1 MTIET
6 LNEIKADATAL
17 RTGLLDMA
25 DKVSLVEAEGV
36 VIPDD
41 VDVAMDAILV
51 NLGTVLSWAEQAL
64 QAITDGTEE
73 PELNAMRLFLNEL
86 KAVFDKYS
94 AVIERLDG
102 TGYGLDYGLSYGGA
116 DFFRVTVTD
125 PVSGD
130 VETKDI
136 IPTVADTITSVD
148 LA

>member
-51 NLGTVLSWAEQAL
+51 NLGTILTWVE

-73 PELNAMRLFLNEL
+73 PTITAMQAFLNEL

-94 AVIERLDG
+94 AVLERLDG
-102 TGYGLDYGLSYGGA
+102 TGYGLSYGGA

-136 IPTVADTITSVD
+136 VPAVADTITSAD

>member
-6 LNEIKADATAL
+6 LNAIKDDATAL

-36 VIPDD
+36 VVPDD
-41 VDVAMDAILV
+41 VDVAMDAVLV
-51 NLGTVLSWAEQAL
+51 NLGTVLAWVE

-73 PELNAMRLFLNEL
+73 PTITTMQNFLNEL

-94 AVIERLDG
+94 AVLERLDG
-102 TGYGLDYGLSYGGA
+102 TGYGLSYGGA

-125 PVSGD
+125 PVSGN

-136 IPTVADTITSVD
+136 VPAVADTITSVD
-148 LA
+148 LV

>member
-6 LNEIKADATAL
+6 LNAIKDEALGLESSLADLAVKITEAENNGVVVPASVDDAYA
-17 RTGLLDMA
+17 RMG
-25 DKVSLVEAEGV
+25 VSLKVILDWVE
-36 VIPDD
+36 
-41 VDVAMDAILV
+41 
-51 NLGTVLSWAEQAL
+51 

-73 PELNAMRLFLNEL
+73 PELTAMRLFLSEL

-94 AVIERLDG
+94 AVLERLDG
-102 TGYGLDYGLSYGGA
+102 TGYGSSYGGA

-136 IPTVADTITSVD
+136 VPAVADTITSVD
-148 LA
+148 LV

>member
-6 LNEIKADATAL
+6 LNAIKDDATAL
-17 RTGLLDMA
+17 RAGLLDMA
-25 DKVSLVEAEGV
+25 DKVSLVEAEGL
-36 VIPDD
+36 VIPSE
-41 VDVAMDAILV
+41 VDVALDAILV
-51 NLGTVLSWAEQAL
+51 DLGVILAWVE

-73 PELNAMRLFLNEL
+73 PELTAMRLFLSEL

-102 TGYGLDYGLSYGGA
+102 TGYGVAYGGA

-125 PVSGD
+125 PVSGN

-136 IPTVADTITSVD
+136 VPAVADTITSVD
-148 LA
+148 LV

>member
-51 NLGTVLSWAEQAL
+51 NLGTVLSWVE

-73 PELNAMRLFLNEL
+73 PTITAMQAFLNEL

-94 AVIERLDG
+94 AVLERLDG

-125 PVSGD
+125 PVSGN

-136 IPTVADTITSVD
+136 VPAVADTITSVD

>member
-6 LNEIKADATAL
+6 LNAIKDDATTL
-17 RTGLLDMA
+17 RSGLLDMA
-25 DKVSLVEAEGV
+25 EKVSLVEAEGL
-36 VIPDD
+36 VIPSE
-41 VDVAMDAILV
+41 VDVALDAILV
-51 NLGTVLSWAEQAL
+51 DLGVILAWVE

-73 PELNAMRLFLNEL
+73 PTITAMQAFLNEL

-136 IPTVADTITSVD
+136 VPAVADTITSVD
-148 LA
+148 LV

>member
-6 LNEIKADATAL
+6 LNAIKDDATTL

-36 VIPDD
+36 VVPAE
-41 VDVAMDAILV
+41 VDVALDAILV
-51 NLGTVLSWAEQAL
+51 DLNTVLTWVN

-73 PELNAMRLFLNEL
+73 PTITAMQAFLNEL

-94 AVIERLDG
+94 AVLERLDG
-102 TGYGLDYGLSYGGA
+102 TGYGLSYGGA
-116 DFFRVTVTD
+116 DFFRVSITD
-125 PVSGD
+125 PISGD

-136 IPTVADTITSVD
+136 VPAVADTITSVD
-148 LA
+148 LV

>member
-6 LNEIKADATAL
+6 LNAIKYDATAL

-41 VDVAMDAILV
+41 VDVAMAAILV
-51 NLGTVLSWAEQAL
+51 NLNTVLAWVK

-73 PELNAMRLFLNEL
+73 PELNAMQNFLNEL

-94 AVIERLDG
+94 AVLERIDG
-102 TGYGLDYGLSYGGA
+102 SAYGTSYGGA
-116 DFFRVTVTD
+116 DFFHVTVTD

-136 IPTVADTITSVD
+136 VPAVADTITSVD
-148 LA
+148 LV

>member
-6 LNEIKADATAL
+6 LNAIKDDATTL
-17 RTGLLDMA
+17 RSGLLDMA
-25 DKVSLVEAEGV
+25 EKVSLVEAEGL
-36 VIPDD
+36 VIPSE
-41 VDVAMDAILV
+41 VDVALDAILV
-51 NLGTVLSWAEQAL
+51 DLGVILAWVEQA
-64 QAITDGTEE
+64 IDNGTEE
-73 PELNAMRLFLNEL
+73 PTITAMQAFLNEL

-94 AVIERLDG
+94 AVLERLDG
-102 TGYGLDYGLSYGGA
+102 TGYGVAYGGA

-136 IPTVADTITSVD
+136 VPAVADTITSVD

>member
-6 LNEIKADATAL
+6 LNAIKDDATTL
-17 RTGLLDMA
+17 RSGLLDMA

-51 NLGTVLSWAEQAL
+51 NLGTVLSWVEK
-64 QAITDGTEE
+64 AITDGTEG
-73 PELNAMRLFLNEL
+73 PELTAMQSFLTEL

-94 AVIERLDG
+94 AVLERIDG
-102 TGYGLDYGLSYGGA
+102 STYGTSYGGA

-136 IPTVADTITSVD
+136 VPAVADTITSVD
-148 LA
+148 LV

>member
-41 VDVAMDAILV
+41 VDVAMDAVLV
-51 NLGTVLSWAEQAL
+51 NLGTVLSWVEQAL

-73 PELNAMRLFLNEL
+73 PTITAMQAFLNEL

-94 AVIERLDG
+94 AVLERLDG

-136 IPTVADTITSVD
+136 VPAVADTITSVD
-148 LA
+148 LV

>member
-1 MTIET
+1 MTIEA
-6 LNEIKADATAL
+6 LNAIKYDATAL

-51 NLGTVLSWAEQAL
+51 NLGTVLAWVE

-73 PELNAMRLFLNEL
+73 PALTAMQNFLSEL

-94 AVIERLDG
+94 AVIGRLEGANYGEAYG
-102 TGYGLDYGLSYGGA
+102 TGSL
-116 DFFRVTVTD
+116 FRVTVTD

-136 IPTVADTITSVD
+136 VPAVADTITSVD
-148 LA
+148 LV

>member
-17 RTGLLDMA
+17 RAGLLAMA

-51 NLGTVLSWAEQAL
+51 NLGTVLTWVE

-73 PELNAMRLFLNEL
+73 PELTAMRLFLNEL

-94 AVIERLDG
+94 AVLERLDG

-136 IPTVADTITSVD
+136 VPAVADTITSVD
-148 LA
+148 LV

>member
-17 RTGLLDMA
+17 RTGLLGMA

-51 NLGTVLSWAEQAL
+51 NLGTVLSWVE

-73 PELNAMRLFLNEL
+73 PELTAMQSFLNEL

-94 AVIERLDG
+94 AVLERLEG
-102 TGYGLDYGLSYGGA
+102 VNYGEAYGAGSL
-116 DFFRVTVTD
+116 FRVTVID
-125 PVSGD
+125 SVSGD
-130 VETKDI
+130 IETKNI
-136 IPTVADTITSVD
+136 VPAVADTITSAD
-148 LA
+148 LV

>member
-1 MTIET
+1 MTTET
-6 LNEIKADATAL
+6 LNAIKNDATAL
-17 RTGLLDMA
+17 RTVLLDMA
-25 DKVSLVEAEGV
+25 DKISLAEAEGV

-51 NLGTVLSWAEQAL
+51 NLNTVLSWVE

-73 PELNAMRLFLNEL
+73 PELNAMRLFLNEI

-94 AVIERLDG
+94 AVLERLEG
-102 TGYGLDYGLSYGGA
+102 VNYGEAYGAGS
-116 DFFRVTVTD
+116 FFRVTVTD
-125 PVSGD
+125 PVSGN

-136 IPTVADTITSVD
+136 VPAVADTITSVD

>member
-6 LNEIKADATAL
+6 LNAIKDDATAL

-25 DKVSLVEAEGV
+25 DKVSLVEAEGI

-41 VDVAMDAILV
+41 VDVALDAILV
-51 NLGTVLSWAEQAL
+51 NLGTVLSWVE
-64 QAITDGTEE
+64 QAITGGTEE
-73 PELNAMRLFLNEL
+73 PTITAMQGFLNEL

-94 AVIERLDG
+94 AVLERLDG
-102 TGYGLDYGLSYGGA
+102 VNYGEAYGAGS
-116 DFFRVTVTD
+116 FFRVTVTD
-125 PVSGD
+125 PVSGN

-136 IPTVADTITSVD
+136 VPVVADTITSVD

>member
-6 LNEIKADATAL
+6 LNAIKDDATTL
-17 RTGLLDMA
+17 RSGLLDMA
-25 DKVSLVEAEGV
+25 EKVSLVEAEGL
-36 VIPDD
+36 VIPSE
-41 VDVAMDAILV
+41 VDVALDAILV
-51 NLGTVLSWAEQAL
+51 DLGVILAWVE

-73 PELNAMRLFLNEL
+73 PELTAMRLFLNEL

-94 AVIERLDG
+94 AVLERLDG
-102 TGYGLDYGLSYGGA
+102 AGYGLDYGLSYGGA

-136 IPTVADTITSVD
+136 VPAVADTITSVD
-148 LA
+148 LV

>member
-1 MTIET
+1 MTIEA
-6 LNEIKADATAL
+6 LNEIKNDATAL

-36 VIPDD
+36 VVPAE
-41 VDVAMDAILV
+41 VDAALHGILFD
-51 NLGTVLSWAEQAL
+51 LHTVLAWAEH
-64 QAITDGTEE
+64 AIDNGTEE
-73 PELNAMRLFLNEL
+73 PELTAMRLFLNEL

-94 AVIERLDG
+94 AVLERLDG
-102 TGYGLDYGLSYGGA
+102 TGYGLSYGGA

-136 IPTVADTITSVD
+136 VPAVADTITSVD
-148 LA
+148 LV

>member
-1 MTIET
+1 MTIEA

-25 DKVSLVEAEGV
+25 DKVSLVEAVGV

-51 NLGTVLSWAEQAL
+51 NLGTVLSWVEQAL

-73 PELNAMRLFLNEL
+73 PELTAMQNFLTEL

-94 AVIERLDG
+94 AVLERLDG

-136 IPTVADTITSVD
+136 VPAVADTITSVD

>member
-1 MTIET
+1 MTLET
-6 LNEIKADATAL
+6 LNAIKNDATAL

-36 VIPDD
+36 VVPAE
-41 VDVAMDAILV
+41 VDAALDAILLDL
-51 NLGTVLSWAEQAL
+51 NTVLSWVN

-73 PELNAMRLFLNEL
+73 PTITAMQAFLNEL

-94 AVIERLDG
+94 AVLERLDG
-102 TGYGLDYGLSYGGA
+102 ANYGEAYGAGSL
-116 DFFRVTVTD
+116 FRVTVTD

-136 IPTVADTITSVD
+136 VPAVADTITSVD

>member
-6 LNEIKADATAL
+6 LNAIKDEATTL
-17 RTGLLDMA
+17 RSGLLDMA
-25 DKVSLVEAEGV
+25 DKVSLAEAEGV

-41 VDVAMDAILV
+41 VDVAMDAVLV
-51 NLGTVLSWAEQAL
+51 NLGTVLSWVEQAL

-73 PELNAMRLFLNEL
+73 PELNAMQHFLNEL

-94 AVIERLDG
+94 AVLERLDG
-102 TGYGLDYGLSYGGA
+102 TGYGVAYGGA
-116 DFFRVTVTD
+116 DFFRIAVTD

-136 IPTVADTITSVD
+136 VPTVADTITSVD

>member
-6 LNEIKADATAL
+6 LNAIKADATAL

-51 NLGTVLSWAEQAL
+51 NLGTVLSWVE

-73 PELNAMRLFLNEL
+73 PELTAMRLFLSEL

-125 PVSGD
+125 PISGN

-136 IPTVADTITSVD
+136 VPAVADTITSVD
-148 LA
+148 LV

>member
-6 LNEIKADATAL
+6 LNAIKDDATAL

-36 VIPDD
+36 VVPAE
-41 VDVAMDAILV
+41 VDVALDAILV
-51 NLGTVLSWAEQAL
+51 DLGVILSWVEQAL

-73 PELNAMRLFLNEL
+73 PTITAMQAFLSEL

-102 TGYGLDYGLSYGGA
+102 TGYGVAYGGA

-136 IPTVADTITSVD
+136 VPAVADTITSVD

>member
-36 VIPDD
+36 VVPAE
-41 VDVAMDAILV
+41 VDAALDAILLDL
-51 NLGTVLSWAEQAL
+51 NTVLAWVEQA
-64 QAITDGTEE
+64 IDNGTEE
-73 PELNAMRLFLNEL
+73 PELTAMRLFLNEL

-94 AVIERLDG
+94 AVLERLDG

-136 IPTVADTITSVD
+136 VPAVADTITSVD
-148 LA
+148 LV

>member
-51 NLGTVLSWAEQAL
+51 NLNTVLSWVEQAL

-73 PELNAMRLFLNEL
+73 PELTAMRLFLSEL

-94 AVIERLDG
+94 AVLERLDG
-102 TGYGLDYGLSYGGA
+102 AGYGEAYGAGSL
-116 DFFRVTVTD
+116 FRVTVTD

-136 IPTVADTITSVD
+136 VPAVADTITSVD
-148 LA
+148 LV

>member
-51 NLGTVLSWAEQAL
+51 NLGTVLSWVE

-73 PELNAMRLFLNEL
+73 PALGAMSAFLLEL
-86 KAVFDKYS
+86 KEIFEKYS
-94 AVIERLDG
+94 ATIE
-102 TGYGLDYGLSYGGA
+102 TIVSGYGEGYGSPSGLRLTITYEN
-116 DFFRVTVTD
+116 VTD
-125 PVSGD
+125 S
-130 VETKDI
+130 VEFMKNSLHS
-136 IPTVADTITSVD
+136 AD
-148 LA
+148 LG

>member
-1 MTIET
+1 MTIEA

-17 RTGLLDMA
+17 RAGLLDMA

-36 VIPDD
+36 VVPAD
-41 VDVAMDAILV
+41 VDVALDGILFDL
-51 NLGTVLSWAEQAL
+51 NTVLSWVEQAL

-73 PELNAMRLFLNEL
+73 PELTAMQNFLNEL

-94 AVIERLDG
+94 AVLERLDG
-102 TGYGLDYGLSYGGA
+102 AGYGVAYGGA

-125 PVSGD
+125 PISGN

-136 IPTVADTITSVD
+136 VPTVADTITSVD
-148 LA
+148 LV

>member
-6 LNEIKADATAL
+6 LNAIKDDATAL

-25 DKVSLVEAEGV
+25 DKVSLVEAEGIV
-36 VIPDD
+36 VPAEVDD
-41 VDVAMDAILV
+41 ALDAILV
-51 NLGTVLSWAEQAL
+51 NLGTVLSWVE

-73 PELNAMRLFLNEL
+73 PTITAMRLFLNEL

-94 AVIERLDG
+94 AVLERLDG
-102 TGYGLDYGLSYGGA
+102 AGYGVAYGGA

-136 IPTVADTITSVD
+136 VPAVADTITSAD
-148 LA
+148 LV

>member
-51 NLGTVLSWAEQAL
+51 NLGTVLSWVE

-73 PELNAMRLFLNEL
+73 PALGAMSAFLLEL
-86 KAVFDKYS
+86 KEIFEKYS
-94 AVIERLDG
+94 AKIE
-102 TGYGLDYGLSYGGA
+102 TIVSGYGEGYGSPSGLRLTITYEN
-116 DFFRVTVTD
+116 VTD
-125 PVSGD
+125 S
-130 VETKDI
+130 VEFMKNSLHS
-136 IPTVADTITSVD
+136 AD
-148 LA
+148 LG